1 MTAPDVTAPR
11 QDALLGI
18 LCMLTAVSLFPF
30 LNASSKYLSAT
41 YAIVMIVWARNA
53 GHLLFVLLAF
63 MPTRGWR
70 LFATNRLKLQTARS
84 LLLLGSTGIYFTAIS
99 FIPLTE
105 AAAISFTGP
114 FIITALSVPFLGER
128 VDTRRWLAVATGFM
142 GALIIIRP
150 GADIHHWAAWL
161 IVASTLCSAS
171 YQLLTRK
178 VGATDPPETTVVY
191 SALIGTLIMTLAL
204 PFAFTWPADLLSWG
218 LFLAMGFFGGI
229 GHYFMAKAYRLAA
242 ASVVSPFSYAQLIGT
257 VFIGYLVFGDL
268 PDRWTWIGTAVIV
281 ASGLYI
287 ARRESRTRHA

>member
-1 MTAPDVTAPR
+1 MTPPAAAAPR

-30 LNASSKYLSAT
+30 LNASSKYLSAS
-41 YAIVMIVWARNA
+41 YAIIIIVWARNA
-53 GHLLFVLLAF
+53 GHLLFAVAAF
-63 MPTRGWR
+63 MPGRGCR
-70 LFATNRLKLQTARS
+70 LFTTRRLKLQIVRS
-84 LLLLGSTGIYFTAIS
+84 LLLLASTSIYFTAIS
-99 FIPLTE
+99 MIPLTE

-128 VDTRRWLAVATGFM
+128 VDLRRWLAVATGFL

-150 GADIHHWAAWL
+150 GAGIHHWGTWL

-178 VGATDPPETTVVY
+178 VGAVDPPETTVVY
-191 SALIGTLIMTLAL
+191 SALIGSAVMTLPL
-204 PFAFTWPADLLSWG
+204 PFVVAWPADWLSWG
-218 LFLAMGFFGGI
+218 LFLAMGAFGGS
-229 GHYFMAKAYRLAA
+229 GHYFLAKAYRLAP

-257 VFIGYLVFGDL
+257 VLLGFVVFGDL

-281 ASGLYI
+281 VSGLYI
-287 ARRESRTRHA
+287 ARREGRARPG